1 MRIRPA
7 IPSIR
12 LAPFTR
18 RALVLLPLFLV
29 ACGGDVGSRPP
40 EPAQPATPPAAP
52 APAPAG
58 ATVETEAPADPFGYY
73 FLQSDQPLPAWTE
86 AIDHLHLSTIDM
98 KGDEMVTV
106 PLYGFIRAKGQGDQP
121 GEDHHLVNL
130 QQEVSRLTFATE
142 EVAGVSY
149 GFDGRFLQ
157 SGNFPETRPEGIVLA
172 GKLRQ
177 LKGGQVAGEMDAEF
191 RYEGGD

>member
-1 MRIRPA
+1 MRILPNRH
-7 IPSIR
+7 
-12 LAPFTR
+12 
-18 RALVLLPLFLV
+18 ALILLPLLFV

-40 EPAQPATPPAAP
+40 EPPQPAAPPAAP

-58 ATVETEAPADPFGYY
+58 AAVETAAPADPYGFY

-98 KGDEMVTV
+98 KGEEMVTV
-106 PLYGFIRAKGQGDQP
+106 PLYGFIRAKGEGDQP
-121 GEDHHLVNL
+121 GEDHKLVNL
-130 QQEVSRLTFATE
+130 RQEGSRLSFSTE

-149 GFDGRFLQ
+149 DFDGRFLQ

-177 LKGGQVAGEMDAEF
+177 LKGGQATGEMAAEL

>member
-1 MRIRPA
+1 MRILLTPYA
-7 IPSIR
+7 
-12 LAPFTR
+12 LA
-18 RALVLLPLFLV
+18 LLPLLLV

-40 EPAQPATPPAAP
+40 EPPQPAAPAAAP
-52 APAPAG
+52 APAPSGIA
-58 ATVETEAPADPFGYY
+58 VETEAPSDPFGYY

-86 AIDHLHLSTIDM
+86 AIDHLHLSTLDM
-98 KGDEMVTV
+98 QGDQMVTV
-106 PLYGFIRAKGQGDQP
+106 PLYGFIRAKGAGDQP
-121 GEDHHLVNL
+121 GEDHRLVEL
-130 QQEVSRLTFATE
+130 RQEGSRLTFSTE

-149 GFDGRFLQ
+149 DFDGRFLQ

-177 LKGGQVAGEMDAEF
+177 RKAGQVSGEMDAEF